1 MTLKRTCT
9 LKLDTHD
16 TVLIVLDPEDYNRRG
31 MLRCAK
37 IPEVDVEGG
46 TKMIFEISEDEP
58 KIDRCCQAACLALRW
73 NKLLTF
79 NNIFDNYSIGLIA
92 KIQQSKSAIKY
103 RI

>member
-9 LKLDTHD
+9 LKLKTHD
-16 TVLIVLDPEDYNRRG
+16 TVLSVLGLDNYNRRG

-37 IPEVDVEGG
+37 IPEVDVEDG
-46 TKMIFEISEDEP
+46 TKMIFEITEDEA
-58 KIDRCCQAACLALRW
+58 KIDRWCQAACLALRW

-79 NNIFDNYSIGLIA
+79 NKFFDNYSIGLIA
-92 KIQQSKSAIKY
+92 KIQQSKSAIKH